1 MRIRSKSQTGLMY
14 ASKKPIINA
23 SASFSR
29 VDMEIKATNLLMV
42 LGKEVQPTEMPA
54 TEKTRQAEIAA
65 SGGDLL
71 ELSDRSKDMARM
83 NELIQ
88 SVPDVRDS
96 VVGEVRLSIK
106 NGTYNVKAEQIA
118 ERMMGGDLLDELL

>member
-1 MRIRSKSQTGLMY
+1 
-14 ASKKPIINA
+14 
-23 SASFSR
+23 
-29 VDMEIKATNLLMV
+29 MEIKATNLLMV